1 MSWVPGEPRWDFMCP
16 AVRKS
21 LRTPDWRHRRQEKG
35 KVIVVGGGDGGGGVL
50 VKKKM
55 TRRC

>member
-1 MSWVPGEPRWDFMCP
+1 MCP

-35 KVIVVGGGDGGGGVL
+35 KAIVVGDGDGGGGLGGDEEHDTPVL
-50 VKKKM
+50 M
-55 TRRC
+55 QR